1 MASQNA
7 ANLQIDHEHCC
18 AICDEIG
25 DRLRIILNR
34 EATELP
40 PRLLMLL
47 NRLAEPECEPAPSI
61 VPSIGDMDFWPAVTT
76 HI

>member
-1 MASQNA
+1 MSSQDA
-7 ANLQIDHEHCC
+7 LGLQIGHEHCR

-34 EATELP
+34 EVTTLP

-47 NRLAEPECEPAPSI
+47 DRLAESEREPAPSI
-61 VPSIGDMDFWPAVTT
+61 VPSMEEMRFRPAVSI